1 MIETLLQKWRAL
13 ARRERRMVAGGLTVI
28 VLALIYLLLVE
39 PATVGRREISMELPG
54 LRAQV
59 SRLELLAGEAR
70 RLASAPAVVDSSS
83 QLRER
88 VEQSAAS
95 AGLGAIAQVGLAG
108 ERIEVKAKGVPFA
121 TLVDWLDSVLRE
133 TRVRVVDAT
142 VSRDLQPGLVS
153 ARLVLEVPRGETR

>member
-1 MIETLLQKWRAL
+1 MIETLLQKWRGL

-39 PATVGRREISMELPG
+39 PATVGRSEISAELPG

-59 SRLELLAGEAR
+59 SRMELLSGEVR
-70 RLASAPAVVDSSS
+70 RLASAPVVADSSS

-88 VEQSAAS
+88 IEQSAVS
-95 AGLGAIAQVGLAG
+95 AGLGAMAQVGLVG

-133 TRVRVVDAT
+133 TRVRVVDAN
-142 VSRDLQPGLVS
+142 VARDLQPGLVT
-153 ARLVLEVPRGETR
+153 AKVVLEAPRQEKH

>member
-1 MIETLLQKWRAL
+1 MIETLLQKWRGL

-28 VLALIYLLLVE
+28 VLALIYLLLIE
-39 PATVGRREISMELPG
+39 PATVGRGEISAELPG

-59 SRLELLAGEAR
+59 SRMELLAGEVR
-70 RLASAPAVVDSSS
+70 RLASAPLAADSSS

-88 VEQSAAS
+88 IEQSAVS
-95 AGLGAIAQVGLAG
+95 AGLGALAQVGLAG

-133 TRVRVVDAT
+133 TRVRVVDAN
-142 VSRDLQPGLVS
+142 VSRDLQPGLVT
-153 ARLVLEVPRGETR
+153 AKVVLEAPRQEKR